1 MFTQIDVIKQPCIIQ
16 ACHVLMTSGVK
27 MAALLEDLYMWSLRS
42 FPVATTI
49 LLIMDLCLVQQ
60 TNMSLS
66 LVREKINV

>member
-1 MFTQIDVIKQPCIIQ
+1 MFTQIDVIKQPRIIQ
-16 ACHVLMTSGVK
+16 AYHVLMTSGVK